1 MKGKSMGKENFVVIH
16 KELDG
21 NLALSV
27 VLTQMENGDSQLHTL
42 ICQLGPHGKKPH
54 QGLDQLVGFG
64 GIVDESLTPI
74 FYTTSAVFRAPL
86 LSGKDVTRDSL
97 ESWASNGG
105 IKLDEYTLNLKVC
118 ARALSKQLGITG
130 VGGILIPSLAVREAL
145 ISGVIAAWGFAAFNG
160 KMPREVGS
168 RVGFYFAL
176 ETFFSLMDIENN
188 IKVYSNAF
196 GFSREKAHKDVRT
209 YRLTYK
215 KEGAN

>member
-1 MKGKSMGKENFVVIH
+1 MGKENFVVIH

-42 ICQLGPHGKKPH
+42 ICQLATHGKRPH
-54 QGLDQLVGFG
+54 QQLDQLVGLG

-74 FYTTSAVFRAPL
+74 FYTTSAIFRAPRL
-86 LSGKDVTRDSL
+86 PSKDVTNDLL
-97 ESWASNGG
+97 ESWAANGG
-105 IKLDEYTLNLKVC
+105 IKLDEYTASLKVS
-118 ARALSKQLGITG
+118 ARAISKHLGITG
-130 VGGILIPSLAVREAL
+130 VGGIQIHSLPVREAL
-145 ISGVIAAWGFAAFNG
+145 ISGVISAWGFAVFNG
-160 KMPREVGS
+160 KMPRQIGA

-176 ETFFSLMDIENN
+176 EPFFSLMDIENN

>member
-1 MKGKSMGKENFVVIH
+1 MAKENFVVIH

-27 VLTQMENGDSQLHTL
+27 VLTQMENGESQLHTL
-42 ICQLGPHGKKPH
+42 ICLLAPHGKQPH
-54 QGLDQLVGFG
+54 KGLDQLVGLG

-74 FYTTSAVFRAPL
+74 SYTTSAIFKAPL
-86 LSGKDVTRDSL
+86 LSSKDVTSDLL
-97 ESWASNGG
+97 EGWASNGG
-105 IKLDEYTLNLKVC
+105 IKIDAYISNLKVS
-118 ARALSKQLGITG
+118 AQTLHKQLGITR
-130 VGGILIPSLAVREAL
+130 VGGVLIPSLSVREAL
-145 ISGVIAAWGFAAFNG
+145 ISGVIAVWGFAVFNG
-160 KMPREVGS
+160 KMPRQLGS
-168 RVGFYFAL
+168 RIGFYFAL
-176 ETFFSLMDIENN
+176 EPFFSLMEIENN